1 MYKNGKRRQ
10 PNNISCQLLYDTIHA
25 FHNASFTFSF
35 VVLFTSLPGVLNVLE
50 GSDREIEIRPGLTEA
65 EL

>member
-10 PNNISCQLLYDTIHA
+10 PNNSCQLLYDTIHA
-25 FHNASFTFSF
+25 FHFSF